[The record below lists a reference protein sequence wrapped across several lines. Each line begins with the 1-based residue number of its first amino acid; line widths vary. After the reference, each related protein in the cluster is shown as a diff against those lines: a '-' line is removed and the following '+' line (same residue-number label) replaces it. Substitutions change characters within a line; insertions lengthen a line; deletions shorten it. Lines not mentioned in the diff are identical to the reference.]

1 MIISR
6 IKIDGKIKWIEKNGQ
21 EFFLLEGNPY
31 KTLLKRKEKLE
42 VTDESGLLFTNFC
55 KPKMVYGLA
64 YNYKSLVGQR
74 RLKQEPLIF
83 FKSVNSV
90 TINERYFTI
99 PQDYRKV
106 WVECELV
113 IIVKK
118 DCKNINIDE
127 AGDYILG
134 YTIGSDITA
143 ENKYKRDHHL
153 AYSKG
158 ADNFAPIYNWFS
170 TNPHANKKISTRI
183 NNKSYQNDNT
193 KNRLWNDFEI
203 VSRLSKCFSLKAG
216 DLIFT
221 GTPAGAMDSIIKPG
235 DRVEH
240 NIQGL
245 GKLKFWV
252 K

>member
-1 MIISR
+1 MLLSR
-6 IKIDGKIKWIEKNGQ
+6 IKIKSKKRWLEKSDGNY
-21 EFFLLEGNPY
+21 FLLEGNPY
-31 KTLLKRKEKLE
+31 KSQLKRVEKIE
-42 VTDESGLLFTNFC
+42 VKNETVLQFTNFC

-64 YNYKSLVGQR
+64 YNYKSLVGKKLSNQD
-74 RLKQEPLIF
+74 PLIF

-90 TINERYFTI
+90 TINKKQFMI
-99 PQDYRKV
+99 PHDYQKV

-113 IIVKK
+113 IIIKK
-118 DCKNINIDE
+118 DCKNIN
-127 AGDYILG
+127 ANNASDYILG

-170 TNPHANKKISTRI
+170 TSVLNNTKISTRI
-183 NNKSYQNDNT
+183 NNRVFQDDNT
-193 KNRLWNDFEI
+193 KERLWNDYET
-203 VSRLSKCFSLKAG
+203 VSKLSKYFSLKAG

-221 GTPAGAMDSIIKPG
+221 GTPAGAMESIVRAG

-240 NIQGL
+240 FIQGL
-245 GKLKFWV
+245 GKLKFMV